1 MAPPSA
7 RRSGFSKKAQFS
19 VFTGYLLAG
28 IGALMGLGLLLLSLR
43 QPDAFAPLRG
53 VASDAVAP
61 AGQATAAARS
71 GQQSLLSGIAGYF
84 RAGSQNAALREEMEL
99 ARIRLAEAEAIRAEN
114 LRLKALLGLNDKDI
128 KPVVVARLVGSTATS
143 GRRFAYLGAGRL
155 SGVDAGMPVV
165 SDRGVIGRVLE
176 TGRNSARV
184 LLLTDSESV
193 LPVRRAKGDVVAFA
207 EGRGDGVLRV
217 RLVNLGI
224 NPLKPGDLM
233 VTSGAGGYY
242 RPGVAVAIIT
252 KITPDGGIGRLV
264 AEPSATGFVAVEPI
278 YQPEAVAA
286 LAGPRTPLDAG
297 PEATTPAKTQAT
309 TPTPP
314 PAPSPS
320 PEPASTP
327 APATAPA
334 PSGGRE

>member
-1 MAPPSA
+1 
-7 RRSGFSKKAQFS
+7 
-19 VFTGYLLAG
+19 
-28 IGALMGLGLLLLSLR
+28 
-43 QPDAFAPLRG
+43 
-53 VASDAVAP
+53 
-61 AGQATAAARS
+61 
-71 GQQSLLSGIAGYF
+71 
-84 RAGSQNAALREEMEL
+84 
-99 ARIRLAEAEAIRAEN
+99 
-114 LRLKALLGLNDKDI
+114 
-128 KPVVVARLVGSTATS
+128 
-143 GRRFAYLGAGRL
+143 
-155 SGVDAGMPVV
+155 MPVV

-278 YQPEAVAA
+278 YQPEAFAA

-297 PEATTPAKTQAT
+297 PEATAPANTPAT

-327 APATAPA
+327 APAPAPA